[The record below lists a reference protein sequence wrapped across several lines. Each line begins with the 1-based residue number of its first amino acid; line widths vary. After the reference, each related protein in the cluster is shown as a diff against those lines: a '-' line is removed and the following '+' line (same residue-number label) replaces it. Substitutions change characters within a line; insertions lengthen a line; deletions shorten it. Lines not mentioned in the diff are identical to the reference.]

1 MSNERVL
8 EKFAENQFNREK
20 MRDYLP
26 KPVFRAWQE
35 ACEKERPINRE
46 VADAIAHAMKT
57 WAIERGAT
65 HFCHWFQPLN
75 GKTAEKHSSFLQKGE
90 DGRPMDRFSGKSLLQ
105 GETDGSSFPNGGL
118 RDTFEARGY
127 TFWDI
132 TSYAFV
138 RGNILYIPS
147 VFISYNGQK
156 LDLKL
161 PLIKSIRALDKEACR
176 VLRLMGKEVDFVK
189 PMLGLEQE
197 YFLLD
202 RKKAD
207 KRPDIKFCKRVLFS
221 SDIPKGGEYD
231 QTYAG
236 RINPR
241 VQAFMNDVNEECWK
255 LGIYADIE
263 HNEVGPGQY
272 EFSSTFDESVTT
284 IDQNMQVMDILERVA
299 LQHDMV
305 CLLHEKPFSGM
316 SGSGKHNN
324 FSLLT
329 STGDNLF
336 DPGDH
341 QPEDLQFLV
350 FIAAFIMACDRH
362 QVLLRMVSSCEGND
376 HRLGGF
382 EAPPTITSVYLGAP
396 LHKLFM
402 NLVETTD
409 ISPVELTTYIEPI
422 INLAGQKVEATDRNR
437 TIPISFTGN
446 KFEFRMLGSSQNASF
461 LNTAIYAAMA
471 QALREIGDDLEAAH
485 AHSAGD
491 LHRVVLE
498 IVHQIAVAH
507 ARILFDGDAY
517 TEAWVEEADKRKL
530 YRSDNYIDTVP
541 ILTDPQTV
549 ALLEPFDILNRVE
562 LKARQDILTRE
573 FIHLVKIQARILTRM
588 ASQKVYPA
596 LADYQLTLDR
606 LAEGER
612 AHSARRRAD
621 LNARFM
627 DEIDA
632 LSLDLEKL
640 TNEIIQEE
648 SDRQICRDMVE
659 VLRPKMEEL
668 VRLLEKVELNTP
680 YQVYPYPGEE
690 DLVVQ

>member
-1 MSNERVL
+1 MSKENVL
-8 EKFAENQFNREK
+8 DKFAENQFNKEK

-26 KPVFRAWQE
+26 KPVYRAWQE
-35 ACEKERPINRE
+35 ACDKERPINRE

-75 GKTAEKHSSFLQKGE
+75 GKTAEKHSAFLQKGG

-138 RGNILYIPS
+138 RGKILYIPS

-176 VLRLMGKEVDFVK
+176 VLRLMGKDVDYVK

-202 RKKAD
+202 RKEAE

-231 QTYAG
+231 HTYAS
-236 RINPR
+236 RINSR
-241 VQAFMNDVNEECWK
+241 VQAFMNEVNEECWK
-255 LGIYADIE
+255 LGIYADVE

-272 EFSSTFDESVTT
+272 EFSSTFDESVAT

-299 LQHDMV
+299 LRHDMV

-461 LNTAIYAAMA
+461 LNTVIYAAMA
-471 QALREIGDDLEAAH
+471 QSLKTIGDQLEAAH
-485 AHSAGD
+485 VTSNED
-491 LHRVVLE
+491 LHGVVLE
-498 IVHQIAVAH
+498 IVHKIAADH

-541 ILTDPQTV
+541 ILTDPGTV
-549 ALLEPFDILNRVE
+549 DLLEPFDILNREE
-562 LKARQDILTRE
+562 LQARQDILVSE

-588 ASQKVYPA
+588 AAQKIYPA
-596 LADYQLTLDR
+596 LADYQLALDK
-606 LAEGER
+606 LVAGG
-612 AHSARRRAD
+612 AVASAKRRAEQ
-621 LNARFM
+621 NAAYM
-627 DEIDA
+627 DKIDA
-632 LSLDLEKL
+632 LTLEL
-640 TNEIIQEE
+640 EDMTNEIIELPE
-648 SDRQICRDMVE
+648 NAEICRAMVE
-659 VLRPKMEEL
+659 RLRPKMKEL
-668 VRLLEKVELNTP
+668 IQLLEKVELNTP

-690 DLVVQ
+690 ELVVQ